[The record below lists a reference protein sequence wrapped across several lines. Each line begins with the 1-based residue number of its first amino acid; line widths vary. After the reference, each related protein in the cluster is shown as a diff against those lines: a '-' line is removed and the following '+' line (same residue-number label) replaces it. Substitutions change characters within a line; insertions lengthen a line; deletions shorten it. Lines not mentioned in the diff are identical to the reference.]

1 MSNCA
6 SSEPFAL
13 QVLGDSMAP
22 EFPDG
27 CIVVSEPG
35 GALHDGCY
43 VIADYQDEIVLRQL
57 RLTTSEWRLEPL
69 NPNYPHLKIDGP
81 ENIRG
86 IVIQRAGRRRADRRS
101 YV

>member
-27 CIVVSEPG
+27 CVVVSEPG
-35 GALHDGCY
+35 GAVHDGCY
-43 VIADYQDEIVLRQL
+43 VIADHQDEIILRQL
-57 RLTTSEWRLEPL
+57 RLTLGEWRLEPV
-69 NPNYPHLKIDGP
+69 NSKYPVLKIDGP
-81 ENIRG
+81 ENILG
-86 IVIQRAGRRRADRRS
+86 IVIQRGGRRRADRQS
-101 YV
+101 YL

>member
-27 CIVVSEPG
+27 CVVVSEPG
-35 GALHDGCY
+35 GAVHDGCY
-43 VIADYQDEIVLRQL
+43 VIADYNGEIILRQL
-57 RLTTSEWRLEPL
+57 RLTASVWHLEPL
-69 NPNYPHLKIDGP
+69 NPKYPRLKIDGP

-86 IVIQRAGRRRADRRS
+86 IVIQRAGRRRAGRRS
-101 YV
+101 YL

>member
-6 SSEPFAL
+6 SSEPYAL

-27 CIVVSEPG
+27 CVVVSEPG
-35 GALHDGCY
+35 GAVHDGCY
-43 VIADYQDEIVLRQL
+43 VIADYKGEIILRQL
-57 RLTTSEWRLEPL
+57 RLAAGEWHLEPL
-69 NPNYPHLKIDGP
+69 NPKYPRFKIDGP

-86 IVIQRAGRRRADRRS
+86 IVIQRAGRRRVDRRS
-101 YV
+101 YL

>member
-1 MSNCA
+1 MSSCA
-6 SSEPFAL
+6 GSEPFAL

-27 CIVVSEPG
+27 SVVGSEPS
-35 GALHDGCY
+35 GAVHDGCY
-43 VIADYQDEIVLRQL
+43 VIAECKGETILRQL
-57 RLTTSEWRLEPL
+57 RITAGEWHLEPL
-69 NPNYPHLKIDGP
+69 NPKYPHLKIDGP

-101 YV
+101 YL

>member
-27 CIVVSEPG
+27 CVVVSEPA
-35 GALHDGCY
+35 GAVHDGCY
-43 VIADYQDEIVLRQL
+43 VIAEYKGEIILRQL
-57 RLTTSEWRLEPL
+57 RLTAGVWHLEPL
-69 NPNYPHLKIDGP
+69 NPKFPRLKIDGP

-86 IVIQRAGRRRADRRS
+86 IVIQRAGRRRTDRRS
-101 YV
+101 YL

>member
-6 SSEPFAL
+6 SSEPYAL

-27 CIVVSEPG
+27 CVVVSEPG
-35 GALHDGCY
+35 GAVHDGCY
-43 VIADYQDEIVLRQL
+43 VIADYKGEIILRQL
-57 RLTTSEWRLEPL
+57 RLTAGEWHLEPL
-69 NPNYPHLKIDGP
+69 NPKYPRFKIDGS

-86 IVIQRAGRRRADRRS
+86 IVIQRAGRRRVDRRS
-101 YV
+101 YL

>member
-13 QVLGDSMAP
+13 QGLGDSMAP

-27 CIVVSEPG
+27 CVVVSEPS
-35 GALHDGCY
+35 GAVHDGCY
-43 VIADYQDEIVLRQL
+43 VIAECKGETILRQL
-57 RLTTSEWRLEPL
+57 RITAGEWHLEPL
-69 NPNYPHLKIDGP
+69 NPKYPHLKIDGP
-81 ENIRG
+81 DNIRG

-101 YV
+101 YL

>member
-27 CIVVSEPG
+27 CVVVSEPG
-35 GALHDGCY
+35 GAVHDGCY
-43 VIADYQDEIVLRQL
+43 VIADYKGEIILRQL
-57 RLTTSEWRLEPL
+57 RLTAGEWHLEPL
-69 NPNYPHLKIDGP
+69 NPKYPRFKIDGP
-81 ENIRG
+81 EKIRG
-86 IVIQRAGRRRADRRS
+86 IVIQRAGRRRVDRRS
-101 YV
+101 YL

>member
-27 CIVVSEPG
+27 CVVVSEPA
-35 GALHDGCY
+35 GAVHDGCY
-43 VIADYQDEIVLRQL
+43 VIAEYMGEIILRQL
-57 RLTTSEWRLEPL
+57 RLTLGEWRLEPV
-69 NPNYPHLKIDGP
+69 NSKYPVLKIDGP

-101 YV
+101 YL

>member
-27 CIVVSEPG
+27 CVVVSEPG
-35 GALHDGCY
+35 GAIHDGCY
-43 VIADYQDEIVLRQL
+43 VIADYQDEIILRQL
-57 RLTTSEWRLEPL
+57 RLTTGKWLLVPL
-69 NPNYPHLKIDGP
+69 YPKYPNLKIDSS
-81 ENIRG
+81 ECIRG

-101 YV
+101 YL

>member
-6 SSEPFAL
+6 SSEPYAL

-27 CIVVSEPG
+27 CVVVSEPG
-35 GALHDGCY
+35 GAVHDGSY
-43 VIADYQDEIVLRQL
+43 VIADYKGEIILRQL
-57 RLTTSEWRLEPL
+57 RLTAGEWHLEPL
-69 NPNYPHLKIDGP
+69 NPKYPRFKIDGP

-86 IVIQRAGRRRADRRS
+86 IVIQRAGRRRVDRRS
-101 YV
+101 YL

>member
-27 CIVVSEPG
+27 CVVVSEPG
-35 GALHDGCY
+35 GAVHDGCY
-43 VIADYQDEIVLRQL
+43 VIADYKGEIILR
-57 RLTTSEWRLEPL
+57 
-69 NPNYPHLKIDGP
+69 
-81 ENIRG
+81 
-86 IVIQRAGRRRADRRS
+86 
-101 YV
+101 

>member
-27 CIVVSEPG
+27 CVVVSEPS
-35 GALHDGCY
+35 GAVHDGCY
-43 VIADYQDEIVLRQL
+43 VIAECKGETILRQL
-57 RLTTSEWRLEPL
+57 RLTAGVWNLEPL
-69 NPNYPHLKIDGP
+69 NPKYPHLKIDGP

-86 IVIQRAGRRRADRRS
+86 IVVQRAGRRRADRRS
-101 YV
+101 YL

>member
-27 CIVVSEPG
+27 CVVVSEPG
-35 GALHDGCY
+35 GTVHDGCY
-43 VIADYQDEIVLRQL
+43 VIADYQGEIMLRQL
-57 RLTTSEWRLEPL
+57 RLTTGEWRLEPL
-69 NPNYPHLKIDGP
+69 NPNYPHLEIDGP

-101 YV
+101 YL

>member
-6 SSEPFAL
+6 TSEPFAL

-27 CIVVSEPG
+27 CVVVSEPSG
-35 GALHDGCY
+35 TIHDGCY
-43 VIADYQDEIVLRQL
+43 VIADYQDEIILRQL
-57 RLTTSEWRLEPL
+57 RVRSGEWCLEPL
-69 NPNYPHLKIDGP
+69 NPKYPALKIDGP
-81 ENIRG
+81 GRIRG

-101 YV
+101 YL

>member
-6 SSEPFAL
+6 GSEAFAL

-27 CIVVSEPG
+27 CVVVSEPA
-35 GALHDGCY
+35 GAVHDGCY
-43 VIADYQDEIVLRQL
+43 VIAEYMGEIILRQL
-57 RLTTSEWRLEPL
+57 RLTAGIWHLEPL
-69 NPNYPHLKIDGP
+69 NPKYPHLKIDGP

-86 IVIQRAGRRRADRRS
+86 IVIQRAGRRRADRQS
-101 YV
+101 YL

>member
-6 SSEPFAL
+6 GSEAFAL

-27 CIVVSEPG
+27 CVVVSEPA
-35 GALHDGCY
+35 GAVHDGCY
-43 VIADYQDEIVLRQL
+43 VIADYKGETILRQL
-57 RLTTSEWRLEPL
+57 RLTAGEWHLKPL
-69 NPNYPHLKIDGP
+69 NSKYPHLKIDGP

-86 IVIQRAGRRRADRRS
+86 IVIQRAGRRRADRQS
-101 YV
+101 YL